1 MAAPSRTDTRQL
13 HSLLQELAEIERKCE
28 IKRQVLSEHRA
39 FNADSLYSFLARSSA
54 RGITPEDLQG
64 FFSAHGLSA
73 ELRDLNALIALF
85 DHNGDGVVDR
95 QEFKETVLSHEQGFS
110 DGTESR
116 QEPPFEVQVSLL
128 KLLDEELGGVRVV
141 EQARAAIRSHGQQH
155 LLELFDMLDAG
166 RKGFVDVRDIYEL
179 LNRHE
184 AGSTYTKASRV
195 LRRLD
200 RDRDNKV
207 SLEEWE
213 ASFDPR
219 AYTDNIF
226 RAIAPQKRES
236 SAKKT
241 QTQVRGGFEP
251 RERTPVSEVSYN
263 ITPAHPRSAAAYLNS
278 GTLAYSRSPH
288 RKNYSPTAGSAF
300 KSPPRR
306 TPAERDARQ
315 STSQLARARPSS
327 DVVYHDVVTVLDR
340 SPDRSEKRTYISKK
354 FADGTVEKEE
364 RIYEPL
370 PRSELRAREPEYRLE
385 RSIVERDR
393 STATKRPHLTSHKK
407 PADTVATASR
417 LRVEPPARR
426 ERSPLRIARPGLPSE
441 QEQERPHERLERTLR
456 ANSEL
461 PPGFLRGPH
470 HAPTTSLEETLFI
483 ERDERF
489 VDPRYTLDYDNAPP
503 AERSLGKQPSR
514 QFSPNAARWQHSP
527 IKHLSVVE
535 NRFKPVSPPSRL
547 DGSQLERKPEHS
559 RLQKNQLL
567 ESSGAR
573 RTTSQPS
580 EKKAA
585 SSSAGTTT
593 ATKSESSTR
602 LRVMPPCTTE
612 LTEEKRSPQSP
623 PDRPPTCLS
632 LRSGRS
638 SH

>member
-1 MAAPSRTDTRQL
+1 
-13 HSLLQELAEIERKCE
+13 
-28 IKRQVLSEHRA
+28 
-39 FNADSLYSFLARSSA
+39 
-54 RGITPEDLQG
+54 
-64 FFSAHGLSA
+64 
-73 ELRDLNALIALF
+73 
-85 DHNGDGVVDR
+85 
-95 QEFKETVLSHEQGFS
+95 
-110 DGTESR
+110 
-116 QEPPFEVQVSLL
+116 
-128 KLLDEELGGVRVV
+128 VRVV
-141 EQARAAIRSHGQQH
+141 EQARDAIRSHGQQH
-155 LLELFDMLDAG
+155 FLELFDMLDAG

-370 PRSELRAREPEYRLE
+370 PRSELRA
-385 RSIVERDR
+385 S
-393 STATKRPHLTSHKK
+393 S
-407 PADTVATASR
+407 
-417 LRVEPPARR
+417 
-426 ERSPLRIARPGLPSE
+426 
-441 QEQERPHERLERTLR
+441 
-456 ANSEL
+456 
-461 PPGFLRGPH
+461 
-470 HAPTTSLEETLFI
+470 AP
-483 ERDERF
+483 
-489 VDPRYTLDYDNAPP
+489 
-503 AERSLGKQPSR
+503 
-514 QFSPNAARWQHSP
+514 
-527 IKHLSVVE
+527 
-535 NRFKPVSPPSRL
+535 
-547 DGSQLERKPEHS
+547 
-559 RLQKNQLL
+559 
-567 ESSGAR
+567 
-573 RTTSQPS
+573 
-580 EKKAA
+580 
-585 SSSAGTTT
+585 SSSATD
-593 ATKSESSTR
+593 
-602 LRVMPPCTTE
+602 PP
-612 LTEEKRSPQSP
+612 P
-623 PDRPPTCLS
+623 PSVHT
-632 LRSGRS
+632 
-638 SH
+638 